1 MSESSTLSETKRR
14 LLQKYLRGEI
24 TEHVEDLAT
33 ITRRLRVRLHRFHWP
48 KNSFGFTIHCCGP
61 LDASALE
68 RSLCEVICRH
78 EIWRTS

>member
-24 TEHVEDLAT
+24 TE
-33 ITRRLRVRLHRFHWP
+33 P